1 MLCYEQLYLLPA
13 RQHLKNA
20 NAIEEVA
27 DQEKRSTYRD
37 YIKYSHNGYF
47 LFRKWLDEL
56 LMPK

>member
-20 NAIEEVA
+20 NAIEDVTG
-27 DQEKRSTYRD
+27 QEKRSTNRD

-47 LFRKWLDEL
+47 LFRKCLDEL
-56 LMPK
+56 LMSK